1 MPFVR
6 DPQVDKWTI
15 SAWEQYIYPDPLPP
29 SEELIALRRTLAGVL
44 MKNWEDLISYQKGTS
59 A

>member
-6 DPQVDKWTI
+6 NPQVDKWTI
-15 SAWEQYIYPDPLPP
+15 SDWEQYIYPDPPPP

>member
-6 DPQVDKWTI
+6 NPQVDNWTI
-15 SAWEQYIYPDPLPP
+15 NDWEQYIYPDPPPP
-29 SEELIALRRTLAGVL
+29 SEELITLRRIMADKL
-44 MKNWEDLISYQKGTS
+44 MKNWEDLIAHQKGIN